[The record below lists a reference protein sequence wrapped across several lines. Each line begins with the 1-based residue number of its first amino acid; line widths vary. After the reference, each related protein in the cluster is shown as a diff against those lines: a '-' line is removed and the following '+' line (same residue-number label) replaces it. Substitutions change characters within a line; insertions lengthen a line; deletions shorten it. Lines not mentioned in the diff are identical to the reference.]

1 MALSASA
8 LEPLLRLAVVPGIG
22 PARLA
27 TLLERFGSADRVLAA
42 SREEIATLPGFGT
55 GLVGL
60 VRAAAEA
67 PGLQR
72 ARTAL
77 DTLRRC
83 HAVAITPDDLDYPET
98 LQRLADPPFLL
109 YSTGRLEL
117 LKRPAVAIVGT
128 RNPTP
133 YGRST
138 AAALGRDL
146 ARAGYVIVS
155 GMAKGIDAA
164 AQAAA
169 LEVDGGTIGVL
180 GHGVEQV
187 YPAENRA
194 LFREVA
200 ERGLLITEFAPGERL
215 SPGNF
220 PRRNRIIAALGLV
233 VVVVEMSVRSGA
245 QHTVTAAL
253 DLGHD
258 VFAVPGPIGSLTSE
272 GTNQLIKEG
281 ARVLTSVDDI
291 LEELQGVGRSAAAA
305 PPAPKKRSVPAPPHG
320 SEAPAAPAALPEDLS
335 PDEKRL
341 LSTLGDGPRHVDE
354 LTAAAGLSP
363 AQVLSTLLGL
373 ELRGLVEALPG
384 KNFRRA

>member
-1 MALSASA
+1 M
-8 LEPLLRLAVVPGIG
+8 
-22 PARLA
+22 
-27 TLLERFGSADRVLAA
+27 
-42 SREEIATLPGFGT
+42 
-55 GLVGL
+55 
-60 VRAAAEA
+60 
-67 PGLQR
+67 
-72 ARTAL
+72 
-77 DTLRRC
+77 LRRC
-83 HAVAITPDDLDYPET
+83 HAVAVTPDDLDYPET
-98 LQRLADPPFLL
+98 LQRLPDPPFLL
-109 YSTGRLEL
+109 FAAGRLEL

-164 AQAAA
+164 AHAAA
-169 LEVDGGTIGVL
+169 LEVDGGTVGVL

-187 YPAENRA
+187 YPAENRE

-220 PRRNRIIAALGLV
+220 PRRNRIIAALGLA
-233 VVVVEMSVRSGA
+233 VVVVEMGAKSGA

-281 ARVLTSVDDI
+281 ARMLTSVDDI
-291 LEELQGVGRSAAAA
+291 LEELQGVGRTAASPLLAAAGRLAPTAARSETPAA
-305 PPAPKKRSVPAPPHG
+305 PPALPA
-320 SEAPAAPAALPEDLS
+320 DLS
-335 PDEKRL
+335 PYEERL
-341 LSTLGDGPRHVDE
+341 LRALGDGPRHVDD

-363 AQVLSTLLGL
+363 AQVLSALLGL
-373 ELRGLVEALPG
+373 ELRGLVESLPG
-384 KNFRRA
+384 KSFRRS